1 MACLIQLRGLSFSY
15 GVPRP
20 VIRGLDL
27 NLRAGDRIGLTGG
40 NGCGKTTLLHLML
53 GLLRPARGT
62 ISVFGRQR
70 ATEADFAEVRRGVG
84 LLFQDPDDQLFCPTV
99 EEDVAFGPRN
109 LGQSPRAAREATRR
123 VLHELGIEPLA
134 TRITQHLSGGEKRL
148 VALAGVLAM
157 NPRILLLDEPT
168 AGIDTAGAGRLSE
181 ILADLSQAMVVVSH
195 DRRFRR
201 RIANRELRLE
211 DGRLTETT

>member
-1 MACLIQLRGLSFSY
+1 MACLIQLRGLSFAY
-15 GVPRP
+15 DAPRP
-20 VIRGLDL
+20 VLQGLDL
-27 NLRAGDRIGLTGG
+27 DLCIGDRIGLTGG

-62 ISVFGRQR
+62 ITVFGRRR
-70 ATEADFAEVRRGVG
+70 ATEAEFTGVRRGVG
-84 LLFQDPDDQLFCPTV
+84 LLFQDSDDQLFCPTV

-109 LGQSPRAAREATRR
+109 LGQSPREARETTRR
-123 VLHELGIEPLA
+123 VLEELGIETLA

-157 NPRILLLDEPT
+157 APRVLLLDEPT
-168 AGIDTAGAGRLSE
+168 AGIDTAGTERLSE
-181 ILADLSQAMVVVSH
+181 ILANLSQAMVLVSH
-195 DRRFRR
+195 DCGFRQ